1 MFQGKRGLS
10 LETLQRKRASSSVQG
25 RISKFALSC
34 GRKSRVPLQLS
45 LDLGD
50 HSCLLRKVRSPLSLG
65 EAPRDSSCIT
75 ARINRASSRVEAGTS
90 GFLSISDFDP
100 RVSADWNTRVRPRI
114 VLRNGTPLAS
124 GVLYWV
130 TGHLSS
136 CIWNLHL
143 FLDNATG
150 VPFPLVL

>member
-1 MFQGKRGLS
+1 M
-10 LETLQRKRASSSVQG
+10 LQHKRASSSVQG

-50 HSCLLRKVRSPLSLG
+50 RSCLLRKVRSPLSLG

-75 ARINRASSRVEAGTS
+75 ARINRASSRVEARTS
-90 GFLSISDFDP
+90 GFLSIYDFDP
-100 RVSADWNTRVRPRI
+100 RVSADWNMRVRPRI

-124 GVLYWV
+124 GVLPWV

-136 CIWNLHL
+136 FIWNLHL
-143 FLDNATG
+143 FPGNATG
-150 VPFPLVL
+150 VSVPSVL